1 MFLSG
6 HFHDNYQ
13 TQPVRG
19 EVVVFQNFVF
29 GVVLRTLCTFAQV
42 FFELFKVL
50 EVWNCSTVWKFEKNT
65 FGITKQCFL
74 ELKSFWVQVNV
85 GELSFIPIKKSFRSH
100 KSQSLPI
107 FRHFE
112 VISLQTFEFMSNY
125 RISWILIKPRHIK
138 RKSFF
143 IMAESFLFE
152 SWFDLLEH
160 KTKCLDVYVD
170 PQIA

>member
-85 GELSFIPIKKSFRSH
+85 GELSFITIKKSFRSH

-107 FRHFE
+107 SRHFE
-112 VISLQTFEFMSNY
+112 VISLGQCPKGGA
-125 RISWILIKPRHIK
+125 LK
-138 RKSFF
+138 RGRAQKGARCTKGG
-143 IMAESFLFE
+143 IRPFL
-152 SWFDLLEH
+152 S
-160 KTKCLDVYVD
+160 
-170 PQIA
+170 